1 MSERE
6 IISGERLARIETLDH
21 DNQLLVD
28 RAPEA
33 KITFTKKPG
42 LQSFL
47 ELMWA
52 PSRVHGRPTPSN
64 NIRPL
69 RGVTFRVTRLNCLGK
84 RLRNRLVIAPVRI
97 PQPA

>member
-42 LQSFL
+42 YKAS
-47 ELMWA
+47 
-52 PSRVHGRPTPSN
+52 SN
-64 NIRPL
+64 
-69 RGVTFRVTRLNCLGK
+69 
-84 RLRNRLVIAPVRI
+84 
-97 PQPA
+97 